1 MVNIEELISIAEQSE
16 FDARGGNKKCF
27 LIGDYALL
35 QGSINEDK
43 MKVLIELGS
52 DLKNR
57 GINIARTL
65 DYRILDGQNG
75 YSLQEKA
82 VGTPLHNMVHYSVRK
97 GSEQFD
103 IEQKSYSDRLNSLT
117 QENQEFYNKF
127 VQDWV
132 ELQKAGISIDPSKT
146 ANFFYEKGKGITF
159 IDLDNITED
168 AKDYPIETM
177 CYEMASVLIASGKYF
192 KFASN
197 QDIKETV
204 DNNIAK
210 IFGKF
215 AKAMESIGMNLED
228 VKSVLNEKFEDF
240 RIEEPVGSININPIG
255 ITGSTLKTDISI
267 EDINGTVNEIR
278 NSQRKDL
285 QPNKTK

>member
-1 MVNIEELISIAEQSE
+1 MVNIEELISVAEQSE
-16 FDARGGNKKCF
+16 VEARGGNKKCF

-35 QGSINEDK
+35 QGTINEDK
-43 MKVLIELGS
+43 MKVLIELGG

-65 DYRILDGQNG
+65 DYRILDGQDG

-82 VGTPLHNMVHYSVRK
+82 VGTPLHNMVHWSVKK

-103 IEQKSYSDRLNSLT
+103 IEQKSYSDRLSSLT

-132 ELQKAGISIDPSKT
+132 ELQKYGISIDPSKP

-168 AKDYPIETM
+168 AKEYPIEKM
-177 CYEMASVLIASGKYF
+177 CYEMASVLIGSGKYF

-197 QDIKETV
+197 EDIKEAV

-215 AKAMESIGMNLED
+215 AKAMESIGMNFED

-240 RIEEPVGSININPIG
+240 RIEEPVESININPTG
-255 ITGSTLKTDISI
+255 ITGSTLKTDTSI
-267 EDINGTVNEIR
+267 EDINGTVDEIR
-278 NSQRKDL
+278 NSQTKDL